1 MARKS
6 TIKLAQSLL
15 SAEQFACY
23 EMMPTKLS
31 AAQLREGLLPPTRE
45 ELEAADAARKAEQAA
60 KKAAKAQAKA
70 DACEAK
76 PKRKGKKA
84 KKAKA
89 QEPKA
94 PQAPEKARKVFDA
107 LEEGYYFRA
116 IVGGVKHFF
125 LVTKVTPK
133 TRTLAGTKGEAGKL
147 SLAKGGVPVL
157 KIDGTKVACDLMTYK
172 AEAPEWL
179 TQAIEQ
185 GPLEAPKADA
195 PAEQLVLLEDGEL
208 ELEGPVQLA
217 ELLSLVD
224 EIAAKLD
231 LD

>member
-23 EMMPTKLS
+23 ELMPTKLS

-94 PQAPEKARKVFDA
+94 PQAPEKARVVFDR
-107 LEEGYYFRA
+107 LEEGFYCRA

-133 TRTLAGTKGEAGKL
+133 TRTLAGSKGQEGKL
-147 SLAKGGVPVL
+147 SLGKGGVVVL
-157 KIDGTKVACDLMTYK
+157 KIDGKKVACDLLTYK
-172 AEAPEWL
+172 SEAPDWL
-179 TQAIEQ
+179 LKALDQEPAQE
-185 GPLEAPKADA
+185 PEADA
-195 PAEQLVLLEDGEL
+195 GEQLVLLGDEEITF
-208 ELEGPVQLA
+208 EGPVK
-217 ELLSLVD
+217 LSEIYAILD
-224 EIAAKLD
+224 EAAASIVK
-231 LD
+231 